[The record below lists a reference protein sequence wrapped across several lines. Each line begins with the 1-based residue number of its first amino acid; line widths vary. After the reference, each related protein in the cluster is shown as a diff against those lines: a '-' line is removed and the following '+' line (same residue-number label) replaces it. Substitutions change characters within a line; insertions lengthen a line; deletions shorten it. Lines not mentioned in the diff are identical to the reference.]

1 MAEQVDNPYLLH
13 YKNKSQVLK
22 QELMGQQNN
31 MPITPNNEGQ
41 RDPEEEFFM
50 LAVLAHKM
58 LHNEYYDDAEYVY

>member
-13 YKNKSQVLK
+13 YKNKSKILK
-22 QELMGQQNN
+22 EELMGQQSI
-31 MPITPNNEGQ
+31 PITPNNDGN

-58 LHNEYYDDAEYVY
+58 LHNEIYDDAEYVY